1 MLQLNMININ
11 KYQNIGGTI
20 LDNQVYPVYFKP
32 SPSIKDYS
40 KGYIY
45 RYFVQKI
52 NDLTITEVT
61 KDKYNDI
68 SEKYYVKFLMQW
80 VLSGPKN
87 NQYKNKILERKG
99 VQEQNTQL
107 LNEGEK
113 KMKGIKNY
121 INNPLEFWQGK

>member
-1 MLQLNMININ
+1 MNTNSMTDIQYN
-11 KYQNIGGTI
+11 NIGGTD
-20 LDNQVYPVYFKP
+20 LSQQVYPLYFKP
-32 SPSIKDYS
+32 VPQSNDYK

-87 NQYKNKILERKG
+87 NQYKNKIF
-99 VQEQNTQL
+99 
-107 LNEGEK
+107 
-113 KMKGIKNY
+113 NY
-121 INNPLEFWQGK
+121 

>member
-1 MLQLNMININ
+1 MITATQ
-11 KYQNIGGTI
+11 YSNIGGTD
-20 LDNQVYPVYFKP
+20 LSQQAYPLYFKP
-32 SPSIKDYS
+32 VPQSDDYK

>member
-1 MLQLNMININ
+1 MIAPIQYIN
-11 KYQNIGGTI
+11 VGGIDLTDQI
-20 LDNQVYPVYFKP
+20 YPIYFRP
-32 SPSIKDYS
+32 VPTSDDYL

-52 NDLTITEVT
+52 NDLTITEVNR
-61 KDKYNDI
+61 DKFNEISDLYYNKLFI
-68 SEKYYVKFLMQW
+68 EW
-80 VLSGPKN
+80 VISGPKN

>member
-1 MLQLNMININ
+1 MIAPIQYIN
-11 KYQNIGGTI
+11 VGGIDLTDQI
-20 LDNQVYPVYFKP
+20 YPIYFRP
-32 SPSIKDYS
+32 NPTSDDYL

-52 NDLTITEVT
+52 NDLTITEVNR
-61 KDKYNDI
+61 DKFNEISDLYYNKLFI
-68 SEKYYVKFLMQW
+68 EW
-80 VLSGPKN
+80 VISGPKN

>member
-1 MLQLNMININ
+1 M
-11 KYQNIGGTI
+11 
-20 LDNQVYPVYFKP
+20 
-32 SPSIKDYS
+32 
-40 KGYIY
+40 
-45 RYFVQKI
+45 
-52 NDLTITEVT
+52 T